1 MADTATLEAR
11 LEEAEEA
18 LHQVLI
24 GQSVTVTAYD
34 GHRTEY
40 GPAKEGELRRY
51 IGSLKRELGRGRG
64 PGSRRVV
71 F

>member
-18 LHQVLI
+18 LHLVLI

-40 GPAKEGELRRY
+40 SPAREGELRRY
-51 IGSLKRELGRGRG
+51 IGRLRRDLGRATG
-64 PGSRRVV
+64 PGSRRVM